1 MLYEVYKFLK
11 ETHASELE
19 SGRNIILTGEELR
32 DISED
37 LYDTLKD
44 EAEEDMSAEDEA
56 DIRLTVSKAFFDEV
70 L

>member
-1 MLYEVYKFLK
+1 M
-11 ETHASELE
+11 
-19 SGRNIILTGEELR
+19 